1 MVTNYWISISGEKI
15 QPFLHLIN
23 CYQCST
29 YTKFTPDHEIPLA
42 IGLLKGISWVS
53 THYKSYLLLYINMT
67 CIQITGVI
75 LVAKKLLPMFHDS
88 VSYQCS
94 SYTKLTP
101 DHEIPLAV
109 GLLKGISWVSTH
121 YITGLLLIK

>member
-29 YTKFTPDHEIPLA
+29 YTKFTPDHEIPLT

-53 THYKSYLLLYINMT
+53 THYKS
-67 CIQITGVI
+67 
-75 LVAKKLLPMFHDS
+75 
-88 VSYQCS
+88 
-94 SYTKLTP
+94 
-101 DHEIPLAV
+101 
-109 GLLKGISWVSTH
+109 
-121 YITGLLLIK
+121 GLLLVNRVSSNYKAVITGEKIQPVLVVNNCYKYIKGR